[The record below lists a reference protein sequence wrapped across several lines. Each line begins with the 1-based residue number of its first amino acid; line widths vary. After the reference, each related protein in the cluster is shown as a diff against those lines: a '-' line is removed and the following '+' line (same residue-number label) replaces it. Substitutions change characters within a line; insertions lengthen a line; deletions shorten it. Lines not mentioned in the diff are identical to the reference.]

1 MASRRRR
8 GNPVLAP
15 VSRWLLWS
23 PWRLAAGVVA
33 FLVVAAAG
41 SAGLRAATASSHHA
55 AGQSAPPPSTASAS
69 PEGTSVPSSGGSTG
83 PTPTPPGSPSGPSTP
98 SAVPPVSGPPT
109 VVADPAGASD
119 RAAATRAAVSWVTA
133 WARPT
138 LAAAAWRT
146 GLRSSTYD
154 DYLRRLG
161 SVDPRNVPATR
172 VAGTATVTRFLTGVA
187 HVRVPVAG
195 GAARA
200 VEVTVIY
207 YPRTRAGRWLVND
220 VTRI

>member
-1 MASRRRR
+1 
-8 GNPVLAP
+8 
-15 VSRWLLWS
+15 
-23 PWRLAAGVVA
+23 
-33 FLVVAAAG
+33 
-41 SAGLRAATASSHHA
+41 
-55 AGQSAPPPSTASAS
+55 
-69 PEGTSVPSSGGSTG
+69 
-83 PTPTPPGSPSGPSTP
+83 
-98 SAVPPVSGPPT
+98 VPPVSGSPR
-109 VVADPAGASD
+109 VVAAPAGASD
-119 RAAATRAAVSWVTA
+119 RAAATRTAVSWVTA

-138 LAAAAWRT
+138 LAPAPWRA

-207 YPRTRAGRWLVND
+207 YPRTHAGRWLVND